1 MDWINN
7 KTLLTPTGG
16 FLKKGFT
23 HTVNIYSGCSFANT
37 VCGTFCYA
45 QHITWTTKG
54 RPWGFYGAKKN
65 IREAY
70 QKEYDRIKNPSRG
83 KPKPLNIYMSSI
95 TDPYVPQEQTLHLTS
110 SLLEEMT
117 RRPPDVLVIQTHST
131 LIRRDFALIKN
142 LTEKCKVWVSITIE
156 TDMEAIPE
164 FPPHAFSPNQRAETL
179 QTFRKGKIPTQATVS
194 PLWY

>member
-23 HTVNIYSGCSFANT
+23 HTVNIYSGCSFAKT

-65 IREAY
+65 IRKAY

-83 KPKPLNIYMSSI
+83 KPKPLNIYLSSI
-95 TDPYVPQEQTLHLTS
+95 TDPYVPQEQTLHLT
-110 SLLEEMT
+110 LFYEESISFYNYF
-117 RRPPDVLVIQTHST
+117 L
-131 LIRRDFALIKN
+131 DFFNRIFF
-142 LTEKCKVWVSITIE
+142 II
-156 TDMEAIPE
+156 I
-164 FPPHAFSPNQRAETL
+164 
-179 QTFRKGKIPTQATVS
+179 I
-194 PLWY
+194 